1 MAEMTEQFRYHVSN
15 MPWFGS
21 AAYLFCVWSLHKIM
35 SAAERKPVNIPKA
48 VLVLYNVAQVV
59 LNLYVALMISGPTKG
74 KVWGIGI
81 PDTPAVRYGVYLHM
95 LCKYVDFTD
104 TLIIILRKKFVQL
117 SFLHV
122 YHHSTILLVWG
133 WVVNTWPADTGSACY
148 AYGAWVNAWVHVVM
162 YGYYALT
169 AVGIK
174 PPFKSLVT
182 MIQLTQ
188 FFSCIVHAVA
198 ALLIDSTPG
207 IYNGVQVCYHIVML
221 RLFLPLLLKPKAAP
235 AGKGAAAGGK
245 EGVEVPA
252 TPSAASVRKQD

>member
-1 MAEMTEQFRYHVSN
+1 MTV
-15 MPWFGS
+15 
-21 AAYLFCVWSLHKIM
+21 M
-35 SAAERKPVNIPKA
+35 SALLRQTAPPPASAPAGLSSCSGAPPPRVAPA
-48 VLVLYNVAQVV
+48 VQGDLPCRRRFPLT
-59 LNLYVALMISGPTKG
+59 LRSPPDLYVQ
-74 KVWGIGI
+74 
-81 PDTPAVRYGVYLHM
+81 
-95 LCKYVDFTD
+95 YVDFTD